1 MVETSEIFYIGD
13 GGNCMEKILEV
24 THLEKNYHANKAV
37 NDLSFCVYEGE
48 ILGLL
53 GPNGAGKST
62 TISMLST
69 ILKKDAGKICIF
81 GLSLESHLNE
91 IKSQIGIVPQDIAI
105 YEDISAYRNVAFFA
119 SLYGINKKELK
130 QRVIDALSFVGLEDK
145 KDDLP
150 KTFSGGMK
158 RRLNIAC
165 AIAHQPKLLILD
177 EPTVGI
183 DPQSRNHILTS
194 LKKLKDMKTTI
205 IYTTHYMEEVE
216 EIADRI
222 IIMDNGTKI
231 AEGTLKELLANYK
244 DTIIYTIY
252 VDQILKHIKDELM
265 MIEGVKSI
273 EVKERNYT
281 ITVLKNYDVLDK
293 IILLL
298 VRDQCHITK
307 METETGNLE
316 MVFLELTGKKLRD

>member
-1 MVETSEIFYIGD
+1 MK
-13 GGNCMEKILEV
+13 KILEV
-24 THLEKNYHANKAV
+24 IKIEKSYQKNKAV
-37 NDLSFCVYEGE
+37 NDLSFNVYEGE

-62 TISMLST
+62 TISILST
-69 ILKKDAGKICIF
+69 ILKSDGGKIKAF
-81 GLSLESHLNE
+81 GLPLETHANE
-91 IKSQIGIVPQDIAI
+91 IKGQLGIVPQEIAI

-119 SLYGINKKELK
+119 SLYGIKKKNLK
-130 QRVIDALSFVGLEDK
+130 ECVMKALSFVGLEDK
-145 KDDLP
+145 KDDDP

-194 LKKLKDMKTTI
+194 LKKLKDLGTTI

-222 IIMDNGTKI
+222 VIMDKGSRI
-231 AEGTLKELLANYK
+231 AEGTLKELLAKYK
-244 DTIIYTIY
+244 DTLIYTIY
-252 VDQILKHIKDELM
+252 VDPIIPAVETKLSAIK
-265 MIEGVKSI
+265 GV
-273 EVKERNYT
+273 ERVERKDDAYS
-281 ITVLKNYDVLDK
+281 ITVSKKEDALDK

-298 VRDQCHITK
+298 VAEKCHITK
-307 METETGNLE
+307 METEEGNLE
-316 MVFLELTGKKLRD
+316 MVFLGLTGKKLRD

>member
-1 MVETSEIFYIGD
+1 M
-13 GGNCMEKILEV
+13 NKILEV
-24 THLEKNYHANKAV
+24 TKLEKSYHENKAV
-37 NDLSFCVYEGE
+37 NNLSFDVYPGE

-69 ILKKDAGKICIF
+69 LLKSDAGNISVF
-81 GLSLESHLNE
+81 GLPLATHTNQ
-91 IKSQIGIVPQDIAI
+91 IKGELGIVPQEIAI
-105 YEDISAYRNVAFFA
+105 YEDISAYKNVAFFA
-119 SLYGINKKELK
+119 SLYGIKKDTLK
-130 QRVIDALSFVGLEDK
+130 QHVLDALSFVGLLDK
-145 KDDLP
+145 SDDKP

-165 AIAHQPKLLILD
+165 AIAHLPKLLILD

-194 LKKLKDMKTTI
+194 LKKLKERGTTI

-222 IIMDNGTKI
+222 VIMDKGTKI
-231 AEGTLKELLANYK
+231 AEGSLRELLAKYK
-244 DTIIYTIY
+244 DTLIYTLY
-252 VDQILKHIKDELM
+252 VDNFSPSIKDQL
-265 MIEGVKSI
+265 INIIGVEDVEIREDSLK
-273 EVKERNYT
+273 
-281 ITVLKNYDVLDK
+281 ITVSKNKDTLDQ

-298 VRDQCHITK
+298 VQKDFHIRNL
-307 METETGNLE
+307 ETEEGNLE

>member
-1 MVETSEIFYIGD
+1 M
-13 GGNCMEKILEV
+13 NKILEV
-24 THLEKNYHANKAV
+24 TKLEKSYHQNKAV
-37 NDLSFCVYEGE
+37 NDLSFDVYQGE

-62 TISMLST
+62 TISILST
-69 ILKKDAGKICIF
+69 ILKSDAGSISVF
-81 GLSLESHLNE
+81 GLPLATHTNQ
-91 IKSQIGIVPQDIAI
+91 IKGQLGIVPQEIAI

-119 SLYGINKKELK
+119 SLYGIKKEDLK
-130 QRVIDALSFVGLEDK
+130 KNVLNALSFVGLADK
-145 KDDLP
+145 KDDKP

-165 AIAHQPKLLILD
+165 AIAHFPKLLILD

-194 LKKLKDMKTTI
+194 LKKLKELGTTI

-222 IIMDNGTKI
+222 VIMDKGTKI
-231 AEGTLKELLANYK
+231 AEGSLKELLAKYK
-244 DTIIYTIY
+244 DTLIYTLY
-252 VDQILKHIKDELM
+252 VDNFSPSIKDQLVNISGVEEVEIREDSLKITVSKNKDTLDQIL
-265 MIEGVKSI
+265 
-273 EVKERNYT
+273 
-281 ITVLKNYDVLDK
+281 
-293 IILLL
+293 LLL
-298 VRDQCHITK
+298 VQQDFHIRNL
-307 METETGNLE
+307 ETEEGNLE

>member
-1 MVETSEIFYIGD
+1 
-13 GGNCMEKILEV
+13 MEKILEV
-24 THLEKNYHANKAV
+24 KRLEKSFDKNKAV
-37 NDLSFCVYEGE
+37 NDLSFYVNKGE

-62 TISMLST
+62 TISILST
-69 ILKKDAGKICIF
+69 ILKSDKGDISAF
-81 GLSLESHLNE
+81 GYSFDKQSNQ
-91 IKSQIGIVPQDIAI
+91 IKSQLGIVPQEIAI

-119 SLYGINKKELK
+119 SLYNLTKQDLNK
-130 QRVIDALSFVGLEDK
+130 RVIEALSFVGLEDK
-145 KDDLP
+145 KDDKP

-183 DPQSRNHILTS
+183 DPQSRNHILSS
-194 LKKLKDMKTTI
+194 LKILKDQGTTI

-222 IIMDNGTKI
+222 IIMDKGEKI
-231 AEGTLKELLANYK
+231 AEGTLKELLEKYK
-244 DTIIYTIY
+244 DTLIYTLYLDKVTI
-252 VDQILKHIKDELM
+252 DIEESLLN
-265 MIEGVKSI
+265 IEGVQSI
-273 EVKERNYT
+273 QQEENKIQ
-281 ITVLKNYDVLDK
+281 ITVSKNNEVLDK
-293 IILLL
+293 IILFF
-298 VRDQCHITK
+298 VQHNCHIQK
-307 METETGNLE
+307 METEEGNLE

>member
-1 MVETSEIFYIGD
+1 M
-13 GGNCMEKILEV
+13 NKILEV
-24 THLEKNYHANKAV
+24 QHIEKSYRENKAV
-37 NDLSFCVYEGE
+37 DDLSFHVNEGE

-53 GPNGAGKST
+53 DPNGAGKST
-62 TISMLST
+62 TISILST
-69 ILKKDAGKICIF
+69 ILKSDAGKINVF
-81 GLSLESHLNE
+81 DLPLESHINE
-91 IKSQIGIVPQDIAI
+91 IKGRLGIVPQEIAI

-119 SLYGINKKELK
+119 SLYGLKKNELEE
-130 QRVIDALSFVGLEDK
+130 RVMNALAFVGLEDK
-145 KDDLP
+145 KNDAP

-183 DPQSRNHILTS
+183 DPQSRNHILSS
-194 LKKLKDMKTTI
+194 LKRLKEMGTTI

-222 IIMDNGTKI
+222 VIMDKGTKI
-231 AEGTLKELLANYK
+231 AEGTLKQLLERYK
-244 DTIIYTIY
+244 DTLIYKLYLEKFSSDVEKQLSDIDG
-252 VDQILKHIKDELM
+252 VEAVEQAEDFLK
-265 MIEGVKSI
+265 
-273 EVKERNYT
+273 
-281 ITVLKNYDVLDK
+281 ITVSKNDDALDK

-298 VRDQCHITK
+298 VQQNCHITK
-307 METETGNLE
+307 METEEGNLE

>member
-1 MVETSEIFYIGD
+1 M
-13 GGNCMEKILEV
+13 NKILEV
-24 THLEKNYHANKAV
+24 KHIQKSYNENKAV
-37 NDLSFCVYEGE
+37 QDLSFDVYEGE

-62 TISMLST
+62 IISILST
-69 ILKKDAGKICIF
+69 LLKSDGGEIEAF
-81 GLSLESHLNE
+81 GYPLFSHAHETKEKL
-91 IKSQIGIVPQDIAI
+91 GIVPQEIAV

-119 SLYGINKKELK
+119 SLYGIKKKELEEK
-130 QRVIDALSFVGLEDK
+130 VIKALKFVGLEDK

-194 LKKLKDMKTTI
+194 LKQLKEKGTTI

-222 IIMDNGTKI
+222 VIMDKGTKI
-231 AEGTLKELLANYK
+231 AEGTLKELLERYK
-244 DTIIYTIY
+244 DTLIYTMYLKSFSPSIKEQLLKIKG
-252 VDQILKHIKDELM
+252 VEHVEVNEHSLSITVSKKENALDDIILFF
-265 MIEGVKSI
+265 
-273 EVKERNYT
+273 VKEKYH
-281 ITVLKNYDVLDK
+281 LM
-293 IILLL
+293 
-298 VRDQCHITK
+298 K
-307 METETGNLE
+307 METEEGHLE

>member
-1 MVETSEIFYIGD
+1 
-13 GGNCMEKILEV
+13 MEKILEV
-24 THLEKNYHANKAV
+24 SHIEKSYHQNKAV
-37 NDLSFCVYEGE
+37 NDLSFSVYKGE

-69 ILKKDAGKICIF
+69 ILKRDKGTITAF
-81 GLSLESHLNE
+81 GLSLDNHVNT
-91 IKSQIGIVPQDIAI
+91 IKGQLGIVPQEIAI

-119 SLYGINKKELK
+119 SLYGIKKKDLERL
-130 QRVIDALSFVGLEDK
+130 VLDALAFVGLEDK
-145 KDDLP
+145 KDDAP

-194 LKKLKDMKTTI
+194 LKKLKDRGTTI

-222 IIMDNGTKI
+222 VIMDKGTKI
-231 AEGTLKELLANYK
+231 AEGSLKELLERYK
-244 DTIIYTIY
+244 DTLIYTIY
-252 VDQILKHIKDELM
+252 VEHAATLKQQLLMIDGVQAIESTEETLKITVSKNNDALDRIILMLIENQYHIK
-265 MIEGVKSI
+265 
-273 EVKERNYT
+273 
-281 ITVLKNYDVLDK
+281 
-293 IILLL
+293 
-298 VRDQCHITK
+298 K
-307 METETGNLE
+307 METEEGSLE